1 MILGTFLKQ
10 PAETLDYDIDY
21 SQWMV
26 PGDAIG
32 AATAT
37 PDGTGLEVVSVFIN
51 QQSVKLWVRGGNA
64 GTTYKITITATTDDG
79 RIKQDEIK
87 IKVKEI

>member
-10 PAETLDYDIDY
+10 PAETLDYDINY
-21 SQWMV
+21 AEWMV
-26 PGDAIG
+26 AGDSIG
-32 AATAT
+32 SATAT
-37 PDGTGLEVVSVFIN
+37 PDGTGLEVVSVFVNPQLI
-51 QQSVKLWVRGGNA
+51 KLWVRGGNA